1 MGWRLGYLLAVFSF
15 IWFSSCK
22 LTHTLEQIQRTD
34 AQLVELKSQTKTVE
48 FIPMHHVGTQEFY
61 EHVAQ
66 IVKFFKAAGYRV
78 YFEGVELESEMDS
91 AKADLYDRKFRKM
104 IGVSLDTLGYAHY
117 FHEHGLF
124 RNLVD
129 QPHYIQFGVDSTDV
143 NVDVEKYQLVDA
155 YERKYGEIEL
165 TSLDK
170 KLSLEDDYPS
180 KQRLPMKKVR
190 YAIVDFRNQHLA
202 NYIQNSADNKI
213 IVIYGEEH
221 LEGTFQILKQ
231 LNSTWVKK

>member
-1 MGWRLGYLLAVFSF
+1 MTRRFINLLTVIIFVFC
-15 IWFSSCK
+15 SSCK
-22 LTHTLEQIQRTD
+22 LSHTIQQIHRTD
-34 AQLVELKSQTKTVE
+34 AELVELRSQTKTVE

-66 IVKFFKAAGYRV
+66 IVKFFKAAGYIV
-78 YFEGVELESEMDS
+78 YFEGVELESKMDS
-91 AKADLYDRKFRKM
+91 ATADMYARKFRKM

-129 QPHYIQFGVDSTDV
+129 QPRYHQFGVDSGDV

-155 YERKYGEIEL
+155 YEKKYGQIEL
-165 TSLDK
+165 SYIDK
-170 KLSLEDDYPS
+170 KLGMDEAYPG
-180 KQRLPMKKVR
+180 KERLSMKKVR
-190 YAIVDFRNQHLA
+190 YAIVDFRNEHLA
-202 NYIQNSADNKI
+202 HYIQNSADEKI
-213 IVIYGEEH
+213 VVIYGEEH
-221 LEGTFQILKQ
+221 LEGTYQILKR